1 MAGRRGVRC
10 IVLAGGPHDAIAAGT
25 PDAPNKAFALV
36 AGRTLLERTLAP
48 LRASS
53 AVSAIR
59 VVAPPSAAGHPALAF
74 ADECVPDG
82 AKIRDSLRS
91 GLAGLPPDKIVAVWT
106 SDLPLLSTAA
116 VDDFIA
122 RAGEAD
128 ADIGYGC
135 LEYGVHMRR
144 FPEVPHTWARMR
156 EGRYCGGGAIAI
168 KPRALPRLDDFIERL
183 GAARKSPLRLA
194 GLFGWGLLLRYAL
207 GRLSIETAQARA
219 SEIVGASV
227 RAIPSPF
234 AEFAVNVDRLSD
246 VALAERLLASANA

>member
-1 MAGRRGVRC
+1 MKCV
-10 IVLAGGPHDAIAAGT
+10 VLAGGPHDAIAAGT
-25 PDAPNKAFALV
+25 PGAPNKAFALI
-36 AGRTLLERTLAP
+36 AGRTLLERTLVP
-48 LRASS
+48 IRAAS
-53 AVSAIR
+53 AVSGIR
-59 VVAPPSAAGHPALAF
+59 VVAPSSAAGHPALAL

-91 GLAGLPPDKIVAVWT
+91 GLEGLPPDEIVAVWT
-106 SDLPLLSTAA
+106 SDLPMLSAAA
-116 VDDFIA
+116 VDDFIERA
-122 RAGEAD
+122 RDAD

-135 LEYGVHMRR
+135 VEYGTHMQR

-156 EGRYCGGGAIAI
+156 DGRYCGGGAIAL
-168 KPRALPRLDDFIERL
+168 KPRALARLDDFIERL

-194 GLFGWGLLLRYAL
+194 GLFGWGLLFRYAL
-207 GRLSIETAQARA
+207 GRLSIERAQARA

-234 AEFAVNVDRLSD
+234 AEFAVNVDRVSD

>member
-1 MAGRRGVRC
+1 MRC
-10 IVLAGGPHDAIAAGT
+10 VVLAGGPHDAIAALT

-36 AGRTLLERTLAP
+36 GGRTLLERTLAP
-48 LRASS
+48 LRASA
-53 AVSAIR
+53 AVATIR
-59 VVAPPSAAGHPALAF
+59 VVAPQSAREHAALAL
-74 ADECVPDG
+74 ADEIVPDG

-91 GLAGLPPDKIVAVWT
+91 GLAGLPPDEIVAVWT
-106 SDLPLLSTAA
+106 SDLPMLSVAV

-122 RAGEAD
+122 RAIETD

-135 LEYGVHMRR
+135 VEYGVHVQR

-168 KPRALPRLDDFIERL
+168 KPRALARLDAFIERL

-194 GLFGWGLLLRYAL
+194 GLFGWGLLARYAI
-207 GRLSIETAQARA
+207 GQLSIERAAMRA
-219 SEIVGASV
+219 STIVGASV

-234 AEFAVNVDRLSD
+234 PEFAVNVDRLSD
-246 VALAERLLASANA
+246 VALAERLLGSANA

>member
-1 MAGRRGVRC
+1 MRC
-10 IVLAGGPHDAIAAGT
+10 IVLAGGPHDAIAATT
-25 PDAPNKAFALV
+25 PNAPNKAFALV
-36 AGRTLLERTLAP
+36 GGLTLLERTLVP
-48 LRASS
+48 LRS
-53 AVSAIR
+53 ATGVSTIR
-59 VVAPPSAAGHPALAF
+59 VVAPPSAHASPVLAI
-74 ADECVPDG
+74 ADEIVPDG
-82 AKIRDSLRS
+82 EKIRDSLRS
-91 GLAGLPPDKIVAVWT
+91 GLAGLPPDEVVAVWT
-106 SDLPLLSTAA
+106 SDLPLLSVAA
-116 VDDFIA
+116 VDDFIRRA
-122 RAGEAD
+122 RETD

-135 LEYGVHMRR
+135 LEYGVHVQR

-168 KPRALPRLDDFIERL
+168 KPRALPLLDDFIERL

-194 GLFGWGLLLRYAL
+194 GLFGWGLLLRYAFGQL
-207 GRLSIETAQARA
+207 TIASAQTRA